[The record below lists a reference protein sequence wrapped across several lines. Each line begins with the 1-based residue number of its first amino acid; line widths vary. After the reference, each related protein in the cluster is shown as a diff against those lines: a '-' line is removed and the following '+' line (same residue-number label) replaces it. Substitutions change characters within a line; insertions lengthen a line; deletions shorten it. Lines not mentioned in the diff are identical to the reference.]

1 MKELRSR
8 VSVLKLSRAANE
20 KNLLNFFPDIIS
32 SAILYESLPSV
43 DYNNYRALI
52 NRMIHPEIW
61 SNSQLKC

>member
-20 KNLLNFFPDIIS
+20 KNLLNIFPDIIS

-43 DYNNYRALI
+43 DYNNYRARLSI
-52 NRMIHPEIW
+52 E
-61 SNSQLKC
+61 